1 MPEIS
6 ADAVLNHL
14 TGGLD
19 NEPLHLDD
27 GGPVALLYTDFRTG
41 LVHAIDPG
49 VEPERLLGK
58 FRVLVEKVED

>member
-19 NEPLHLDD
+19 NEALHLDD
-27 GGPVALLYTDFRTG
+27 GDPVALLYTDFTTG
-41 LVHAIDPG
+41 LVHAIDPDA
-49 VEPERLLGK
+49 EPEQLLGR
-58 FRVLVEKVED
+58 FRVHVEKVED